1 MKLYWPMAKCFNG
14 EKYIDMFTYS
24 ACINLDSAIKS
35 INVWAEN
42 YLVKEAWIDVKD
54 TEDETFNE
62 KILVKYGRIEV
73 EEKNKYQINVL
84 LDGTYRQ
91 EKFSANSEEE
101 ALSAFERALKSIG
114 WENKEYHVFAVE
126 RI

>member
-1 MKLYWPMAKCFNG
+1 MAKCFNG

-24 ACINLDSAIKS
+24 ACVNLDSAIKN
-35 INVWAEN
+35 INVWAET

-54 TEDETFNE
+54 TEDKIYNE
-62 KILVKYGRIEV
+62 KILVKYGGIET

-91 EKFSANSEEE
+91 EKFSANSEKE